1 MHKLQV
7 TIEIVKLKVPLHK
20 PMEGQEVS
28 LLHSSVTTKL
38 SRTNYWCGLVS
49 RGQKLD
55 MLLTKYLKIDTRAAS
70 LHKNMLTFYI
80 TTIHSHLGFIPPN
93 LSPSLPVRP

>member
-7 TIEIVKLKVPLHK
+7 TIEILKSKAPLHK

-28 LLHSSVTTKL
+28 LLPSSVTTKL

-49 RGQKLD
+49 RGQKL
-55 MLLTKYLKIDTRAAS
+55 
-70 LHKNMLTFYI
+70 N
-80 TTIHSHLGFIPPN
+80 
-93 LSPSLPVRP
+93 

>member
-7 TIEIVKLKVPLHK
+7 TIEILKSKAPLHK

-28 LLHSSVTTKL
+28 LLPSSVTTKL
-38 SRTNYWCGLVS
+38 SRTNYWYGLVS

-55 MLLTKYLKIDTRAAS
+55 ICY
-70 LHKNMLTFYI
+70 
-80 TTIHSHLGFIPPN
+80 
-93 LSPSLPVRP
+93 

>member
-7 TIEIVKLKVPLHK
+7 TIEILKLKVPLHK

-38 SRTNYWCGLVS
+38 SHTNYWCGLVS

-55 MLLTKYLKIDTRAAS
+55 RHVINQISQNR
-70 LHKNMLTFYI
+70 HP
-80 TTIHSHLGFIPPN
+80 GCQ
-93 LSPSLPVRP
+93 SP

>member
-1 MHKLQV
+1 MKNEKQENESDLLKTWKWPAMHKLQV

-55 MLLTKYLKIDTRAAS
+55 SYVINPISQNR
-70 LHKNMLTFYI
+70 
-80 TTIHSHLGFIPPN
+80 PPGCQ
-93 LSPSLPVRP
+93 SP